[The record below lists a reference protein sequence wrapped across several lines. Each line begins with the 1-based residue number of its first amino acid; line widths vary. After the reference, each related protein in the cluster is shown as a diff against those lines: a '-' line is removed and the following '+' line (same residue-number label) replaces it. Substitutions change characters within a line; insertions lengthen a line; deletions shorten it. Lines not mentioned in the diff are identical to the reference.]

1 MARHSIP
8 YAVLRFWVGT
18 GMRFYFRNIKINGS
32 LRSLAK
38 SSKAPVIVVAN
49 HQNALLDPIV
59 LGVIS
64 ERQINFLA
72 RAAVFKSPLH
82 AKLLS
87 YLHMQPVYRPVDG
100 VDVRTSNEP
109 IFKTCTARLNEGA
122 VIGIFP
128 EGNHDLPKRL
138 RPLKKGAVRMAAGFG
153 KPVIFQIFGIDYL
166 NHSRPFTDL
175 EITIA
180 PELEIDLKIAGPES
194 PQAIELIRQ
203 ELSASVL
210 DIVDEEKRI
219 FLLALEQIHWTNG
232 PKGFDVENRKQI
244 LSKLEVNQG
253 MLDLLKPVLN
263 DYRDLLQ
270 HHSIN
275 DEDVQRY
282 ENYGWTFM
290 IAHAHSSKWAY
301 LVNLPLLLLQRFLE
315 ARMVEDV
322 VFKGTFRFLFWFL
335 AIQLSWFAG
344 LAYCVLNAQY
354 LFAAVFFG
362 SLFLSLL
369 VLRNRAAN
377 PGPIWVS
384 PKVLKRAASLRKA
397 IMTGIHGQ
405 D

>member
-1 MARHSIP
+1 
-8 YAVLRFWVGT
+8 
-18 GMRFYFRNIKINGS
+18 
-32 LRSLAK
+32 
-38 SSKAPVIVVAN
+38 
-49 HQNALLDPIV
+49 
-59 LGVIS
+59 
-64 ERQINFLA
+64 
-72 RAAVFKSPLH
+72 
-82 AKLLS
+82 
-87 YLHMQPVYRPVDG
+87 
-100 VDVRTSNEP
+100 
-109 IFKTCTARLNEGA
+109 
-122 VIGIFP
+122 
-128 EGNHDLPKRL
+128 
-138 RPLKKGAVRMAAGFG
+138 
-153 KPVIFQIFGIDYL
+153 
-166 NHSRPFTDL
+166 
-175 EITIA
+175 
-180 PELEIDLKIAGPES
+180 
-194 PQAIELIRQ
+194 
-203 ELSASVL
+203 
-210 DIVDEEKRI
+210 
-219 FLLALEQIHWTNG
+219 
-232 PKGFDVENRKQI
+232 
-244 LSKLEVNQG
+244 
-253 MLDLLKPVLN
+253 LKPVLN

-344 LAYCVLNAQY
+344 VAYCVLNAQY